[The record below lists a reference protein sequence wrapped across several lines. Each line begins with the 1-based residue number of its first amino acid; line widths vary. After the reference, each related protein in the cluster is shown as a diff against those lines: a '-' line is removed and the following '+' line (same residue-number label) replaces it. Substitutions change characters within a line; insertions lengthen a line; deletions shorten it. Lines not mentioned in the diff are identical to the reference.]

1 MSENRTDYRK
11 LLADIERVGTPRGR
25 RTFGR
30 YAIEGIRLAER
41 AVRSRVHPT
50 HALVSTSFDD
60 ERSNRVQ
67 SLLRELREGGT
78 LVEVAPDDVLLNLAE
93 GRKDGNI
100 VSLVPLPEERDLA
113 SLLAEGSVL
122 LVACEVEDP
131 GNVGAM
137 ARTSLAAGAP
147 FVTVG
152 RSDLYHPRAVRIG
165 RGSHFRIG
173 HRHYKSHEELAKECA
188 REGVSLFASVAS
200 GGVSP
205 RDLAEQ
211 HRRPAGILMG
221 QEAFG
226 LSREAIETCEERV
239 TIPMASPM
247 DSLSVS
253 AASAILLYELLQ
265 RA

>member
-1 MSENRTDYRK
+1 MSAGEAGYRK

-41 AVRSRVHPT
+41 AVRAGIRPS

-78 LVEVAPDDVLLNLAE
+78 LIEVAPDDVLLTLSE

-100 VSLVPLPEERDLA
+100 VTLVTLPASRTLHSLIEAAP
-113 SLLAEGSVL
+113 VL
-122 LVACEVEDP
+122 LVACDVEDP
-131 GNVGAM
+131 GNIGAM

-147 FVTVG
+147 FLTVG

-165 RGSHFRIG
+165 RGSHFRIV
-173 HRHYKSHEELAKECA
+173 HRHYESYDDFAKECA
-188 REGVSLFASVAS
+188 QENVTLYASVSS
-200 GGVSP
+200 GGLTP
-205 RDLAEQ
+205 RDLAERL
-211 HRRPAGILMG
+211 RRPAALLMG

-226 LSREAIETCEERV
+226 LSREAIEASEERV
-239 TIPMASPM
+239 TIPMATPM

-253 AASAILLYELLQ
+253 AASAILLYEFLQ
-265 RA
+265 RT

>member
-1 MSENRTDYRK
+1 MNAGEDGYRG

-41 AVRSRVHPT
+41 AVRAGIHPS
-50 HALVSTSFDD
+50 HALVSASFDD

-78 LVEVAPDDVLLNLAE
+78 LVEVAPDNVLLALSE

-100 VSLVPLPEERDLA
+100 VTLVPLPEERALRELTRA
-113 SLLAEGSVL
+113 GAVM
-122 LVACEVEDP
+122 LVACDVEDP

-147 FVTVG
+147 FLTVG

-165 RGSHFRIG
+165 RGSHFRIV
-173 HRHYKSHEELAKECA
+173 HRHYESYEDLAKDCA
-188 REGVSLFASVAS
+188 AEGVGLYASVSS
-200 GGVSP
+200 GGLAP
-205 RDLAEQ
+205 RDLAKQ
-211 HRRPAGILMG
+211 LRRPAAILMG

-226 LSREAIETCEERV
+226 LSREAIEASEDRV
-239 TIPMASPM
+239 TIPMATSM

-265 RA
+265 RT

>member
-1 MSENRTDYRK
+1 MSAGRDGYRK
-11 LLADIERVGTPRGR
+11 LLADIERVGTSRGR

-41 AVRSRVHPT
+41 AIRSGVHPT
-50 HALVSTSFDD
+50 HALVSASFDD

-67 SLLRELREGGT
+67 SLLRELREGGA
-78 LVEVAPDDVLLNLAE
+78 LVEIAPDAVLLTLSE

-100 VSLVPLPEERDLA
+100 VTLVPLPEER
-113 SLLAEGSVL
+113 SLRQLIEAGPVL
-122 LVACEVEDP
+122 LVACDVEDP

-137 ARTSLAAGAP
+137 ARTSLASGAP
-147 FVTVG
+147 FVSVG

-165 RGSHFRIG
+165 RGSHFRIV
-173 HRHYKSHEELAKECA
+173 HRHYESYDDLAKECA
-188 REGVSLFASVAS
+188 REGVAFYASVSS
-200 GGVSP
+200 GGIAP
-205 RDLAEQ
+205 RELAKRL
-211 HRRPAGILMG
+211 RRPAAILMG

-226 LSREAIETCEERV
+226 LSRAAIEASEERV
-239 TIPMASPM
+239 TIPMATAM

-265 RA
+265 RT